1 MADRLS
7 WLGFTRICVVHGAV
21 SWPGEGDGAG
31 QLQLWYHEGSNSYGI
46 YAVKTAGRGIL
57 VRELLINVLLFHS
70 QECTEKIKTLLTKKS
85 KFHFVQYLSVKQIVP
100 CTEA

>member
-1 MADRLS
+1 MADWLS
-7 WLGFTRICVVHGAV
+7 VIAGTQICAVHGAV
-21 SWPGEGDGAG
+21 SWPGEGDEAG
-31 QLQLWYHEGSNSYGI
+31 QLQLWYHEGSNLYRI
-46 YAVKTAGRGIL
+46 CAVKKAGRRYL